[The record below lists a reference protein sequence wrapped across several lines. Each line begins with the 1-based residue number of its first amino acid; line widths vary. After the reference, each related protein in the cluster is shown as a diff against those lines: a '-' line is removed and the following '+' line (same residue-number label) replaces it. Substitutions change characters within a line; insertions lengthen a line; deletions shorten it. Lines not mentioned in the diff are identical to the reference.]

1 MKVGGGLAISETK
14 AAVKFAAP
22 WALLSRVIS
31 LSHSMPCGS
40 LLPTELSELESFLSN
55 TMAASP
61 R

>member
-14 AAVKFAAP
+14 TAVKSAL

-55 TMAASP
+55 TVAASP

>member
-14 AAVKFAAP
+14 TAVKSAP
-22 WALLSRVIS
+22 WVLLSRVIS

-55 TMAASP
+55 TVAASP